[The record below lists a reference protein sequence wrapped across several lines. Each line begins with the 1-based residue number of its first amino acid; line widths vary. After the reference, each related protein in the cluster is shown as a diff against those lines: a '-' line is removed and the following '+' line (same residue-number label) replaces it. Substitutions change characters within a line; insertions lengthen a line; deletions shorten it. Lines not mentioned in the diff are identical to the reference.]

1 MYFFSISYK
10 DSSEMG
16 YPFCLY
22 ANIYKENKLEK
33 YEIFK
38 AF

>member
-1 MYFFSISYK
+1 MITYK
-10 DSSEMG
+10 DSLEMD

-22 ANIYKENKLEK
+22 ANIYKENKSKK